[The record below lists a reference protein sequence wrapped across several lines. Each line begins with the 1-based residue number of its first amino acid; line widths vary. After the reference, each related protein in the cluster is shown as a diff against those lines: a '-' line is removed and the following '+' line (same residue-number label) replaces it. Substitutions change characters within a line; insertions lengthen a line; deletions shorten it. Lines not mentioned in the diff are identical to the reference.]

1 MNAPFNSP
9 EAFYFQI
16 ENTLGAPEQTYLRD
30 LTVVVVVVVALTY
43 IIIEKQVGVIAIS
56 FPRMANVFLSAGFL
70 LFKRESVLF
79 VY

>member
-16 ENTLGAPEQTYLRD
+16 EILRAPEQTYLRD
-30 LTVVVVVVVALTY
+30 LTVAVFVVALTY
-43 IIIEKQVGVIAIS
+43 IIIEKQVGIIAIY
-56 FPRMANVFLSAGFL
+56 FLRMANVFLSAGFL
-70 LFKRESVLF
+70 LFKREAVLF